1 MIANQNV
8 IAQVLQVRL
17 ITPPDLQRILAV
29 LPIFH
34 SKSVQDPTLAVM
46 KCLIFRSHRISARP
60 PSPYYD

>member
-8 IAQVLQVRL
+8 IAQVLQVQL

-29 LPIFH
+29 LPVFH
-34 SKSVQDPTLAVM
+34 GKSVHDLAVM
-46 KCLIFRSHRISARP
+46 KCMIFRSHRICARP